1 MKKLM
6 LVAILAL
13 VLAAFGCAAETTE
26 ETATTTQAAAP
37 VNIFEVHTKWVAD
50 FALGS
55 DVAPNGTVNAP
66 KTSFAPG
73 ESVYYSAAV
82 KNAPPASA
90 VQLVW
95 MGPNATRLGQEMK
108 GIAEGQTVVYFQSPD
123 TSAWAPGQYEAQLW
137 VVDEKVNAQ
146 KFEIVGPDAATD
158 TTATQAKAPTKK

>member
-13 VLAAFGCAAETTE
+13 VLAALGCAAETTE
-26 ETATTTQAAAP
+26 QTETTTEAAP

-50 FALGS
+50 FAIGS

-73 ESVYYSAAV
+73 EAIFFSAAV
-82 KNAPPASA
+82 KDAPPASA

-95 MGPNATRLGQEMK
+95 MGPNATKLGQEMK
-108 GIAEGQTVVYFQSPD
+108 GIAEGQAVVYFQSPD

-146 KFEIVGPDAATD
+146 RFEIAGPDAATD
-158 TTATQAKAPTKK
+158 TTATQTKAPTKK